1 MLSDVSR
8 VTTSLREGT
17 FAAIVARLREVIM
30 KQLRETGS
38 YTVREGGRT
47 FTITVQRPEVEGP
60 QSGEQVKAK

>member
-38 YTVREGGRT
+38 YTIHEGGRT
-47 FTITVQRPEVEGP
+47 FTITVQRPEVGGP
-60 QSGEQVKAK
+60 QPGGQEKAK